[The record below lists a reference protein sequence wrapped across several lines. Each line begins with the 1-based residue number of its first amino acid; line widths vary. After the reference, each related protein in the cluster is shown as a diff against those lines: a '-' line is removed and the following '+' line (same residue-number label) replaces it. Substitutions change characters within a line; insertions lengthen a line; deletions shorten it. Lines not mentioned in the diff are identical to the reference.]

1 MDKKF
6 KLIFTMVDGSEHSYP
21 KGYYKSADEAKKA
34 AMRVMD
40 RVMDDFR
47 FVIYDRLILNAHYI
61 TKAEVLE
68 IVEKDV

>member
-6 KLIFTMVDGSEHSYP
+6 KLIFTMVDGSEHIYP
-21 KGYYKSADEAKKA
+21 KGYYTSTDEAKKA
-34 AMRVMD
+34 AMRM
-40 RVMDDFR
+40 MDDCNFR
-47 FVIYDRLILNAHYI
+47 FVIYDKLVLNGQYI